1 LARVS
6 CFPLCARR
14 LAPAET
20 PNNATRCED
29 HLMNIP
35 DGHVNTASLTATPT
49 RLGTDGCQ
57 TKRIILIRHGRST
70 WNEFLGQHR
79 RAEREEQDR
88 LRRDEQDKQDNRRRP
103 AIGTAFKR
111 MVGTVHQP
119 ESAHGRELL
128 ESHEKSDTPKGKFWQ
143 GVRGGIGRHV
153 RNAISHAGNLH
164 QVDHPLSFGGLQEA
178 RALRIAI
185 DALVSDR
192 ASVTRAASSIL
203 ECKHWYI
210 SPFLRALQT
219 AAYALAPLYKA
230 DTSLRMRITPEANEI
245 VNTPVSFDCQGKPG
259 NVGFRAIARAI
270 SKTTELFEEDDDDP
284 HDDAL
289 LFERQAEVKDVLAT
303 LCAMDVSE
311 IGHTWWTDVKTF
323 KKENLPLED
332 VRVRRLI
339 GLLLEDPE
347 PCIGVIAHSLLF
359 QRLLT
364 LLCPKD
370 DKARAEVRAGLC
382 NGDPVGSIVDPF
394 HDKIVNCGTLVLTLR
409 RPDGVT
415 GGLVRQAA
423 EISRAEFLFGGRM
436 QGARAAERPVEDEA
450 LLPDEV
456 SLELDRTLAGSSDD
470 LL

>member
-1 LARVS
+1 
-6 CFPLCARR
+6 
-14 LAPAET
+14 
-20 PNNATRCED
+20 
-29 HLMNIP
+29 MNVP
-35 DGHVNTASLTATPT
+35 DGDVSTALPTSTPAGWGPD
-49 RLGTDGCQ
+49 RNQ

-88 LRRDEQDKQDNRRRP
+88 LRREEQDKQDNKRRP

-111 MVGTVHQP
+111 MVGTAHQP
-119 ESAHGRELL
+119 EPAHERELL
-128 ESHEKSDTPKGKFWQ
+128 GANDKSDAPKGKFWQ

-178 RALRIAI
+178 RALRRAI
-185 DALVSDR
+185 GSLVAAR
-192 ASVTRAASSIL
+192 ASVTGPASCIL

-219 AAYALAPLYKA
+219 AGYALAPLFKA

-270 SKTTELFEEDDDDP
+270 AKTTELFEEDDDDP

-303 LCAMDVSE
+303 LCAMDISE
-311 IGHTWWTDVKTF
+311 IGQTWWTDVKTF

-339 GLLLEDPE
+339 GTLLEDPE

-359 QRLLT
+359 QRLLS

-370 DKARAEVRAGLC
+370 DQGRAEVRAGLC
-382 NGDPVGSIVDPF
+382 NGGPFGSVVDPLN
-394 HDKIVNCGTLVLTLR
+394 DKMVNCGTLVLTLR
-409 RPDGVT
+409 RPDGAT
-415 GGLVRQAA
+415 GGLIRQAA

-436 QGARAAERPVEDEA
+436 QGARAAEKPVEDEA
-450 LLPDEV
+450 LLPDDV
-456 SLELDRTLAGSSDD
+456 SLDGRTMAGSSED

>member
-1 LARVS
+1 
-6 CFPLCARR
+6 
-14 LAPAET
+14 
-20 PNNATRCED
+20 
-29 HLMNIP
+29 MNVP
-35 DGHVNTASLTATPT
+35 DGDVSSALPTSTPKPV
-49 RLGTDGCQ
+49 GAGGWQ
-57 TKRIILIRHGRST
+57 TKTIILIRHGRST

-88 LRRDEQDKQDNRRRP
+88 LRREEQDRQQDGRRRP

-111 MVGTVHQP
+111 IVGGGGAGAAQQP
-119 ESAHGRELL
+119 EPAHGREML
-128 ESHEKSDTPKGKFWQ
+128 ESGDKSDTQKGKFWQ
-143 GVRGGIGRHV
+143 GVRQGVGKHV
-153 RNAISHAGNLH
+153 RNAIHHAGNLH

-178 RALRIAI
+178 RALRVAI
-185 DALVSDR
+185 SALVADR
-192 ASVTRAASSIL
+192 AGATSPASSIL
-203 ECKHWYI
+203 ACKHWYI

-270 SKTTELFEEDDDDP
+270 AKTTELFEEDDDDP
-284 HDDAL
+284 YDAATL
-289 LFERQAEVKDVLAT
+289 LERQAEVKDVLDT
-303 LCAMDVSE
+303 FCAMDISE
-311 IGHTWWTDVKTF
+311 IGQTWWTDVKTF

-364 LLCPKD
+364 LLCPRD
-370 DKARAEVRAGLC
+370 DQARAEVRAGLC
-382 NGDPVGSIVDPF
+382 NGAPVSVVDPF
-394 HDKIVNCGTLVLTLR
+394 HDKMVNCGTLVLTLR
-409 RPDGVT
+409 RPDGAT
-415 GGLVRQAA
+415 GGLVRQSA
-423 EISRAEFLFGGRM
+423 EIARAEFLFGGRM
-436 QGARAAERPVEDEA
+436 MQGAGAAEKPVEDEA

-456 SLELDRTLAGSSDD
+456 SLDGERSMPVAGSSDG